1 MQTPWTILR
10 TCFSRSWGGL
20 ELSALSTTERLRLR
34 GHTVW
39 LACPPAS
46 RLALESAARA
56 IPLLP
61 LDVRGYVH
69 PLLAARLA
77 RFLREQRI
85 QIIHSE
91 HSRDLATVVA
101 SIRLSGTRNPLLL
114 TKHVGS
120 YIMKRDL
127 FHRFT
132 YAHLDRV
139 IAISTVL
146 RDNVI
151 ATTPMSPDRVLVVHN
166 GVDTNLFS
174 PSRID
179 RESVRSQFG
188 IPLDVP
194 LVGFVGRFSP
204 GKGHEELMHALT
216 LLRGSHPSVRCLV
229 VGEASAGERAYEQRI
244 RSQCRALGL
253 DDIVTFAGFRTDIPE
268 VMASFDIFAF
278 PSHAEAFGLVLIEAM
293 AMERAVVS
301 TNCDGVLDIVAEGV
315 TGLFVAP
322 GDSSALAAGLAR
334 LLLDPDLRDRMGKA
348 GRRRVLELFDAS
360 MQIERLEEVYGE
372 VLRER
377 KEQ

>member
-1 MQTPWTILR
+1 M
-10 TCFSRSWGGL
+10 
-20 ELSALSTTERLRLR
+20 R

-39 LACPPAS
+39 LACPPSS
-46 RLALESAARA
+46 RLATESAARA

-61 LDVRGYVH
+61 LDVRGYAH
-69 PLLAARLA
+69 PFLAARLA
-77 RFLREQRI
+77 RFLQQRRI
-85 QIIHSE
+85 QIIHAE

-101 SIRLSGTRNPLLL
+101 SIRLSGTRYPLLL

-120 YIMKRDL
+120 YIMKRDP

-139 IAISTVL
+139 IAISNVL

-151 ATTPMSPDRVLVVHN
+151 ATTPMAPDRVIVVHN

-179 RESVRSQFG
+179 RGRVRDQVG
-188 IPLDVP
+188 IPLDAP
-194 LVGFVGRFSP
+194 LIGFVGRFSP
-204 GKGHEELMHALT
+204 GKGHEELLHALA
-216 LLRGSHPSVRCLV
+216 LLRGSHPSIRCLV
-229 VGEASAGERAYEQRI
+229 VGEASAGERAYEQGI
-244 RSQCRALGL
+244 RSLCRTLGL

-301 TNCDGVLDIVAEGV
+301 TNCDGVLDIVVEGV

-322 GDSSALAAGLAR
+322 GDSNALAGALAR
-334 LLLDPDLRDRMGKA
+334 LLLNPELRDRMGKA
-348 GRRRVLELFDAS
+348 GRERVLESFDAS
-360 MQIERLEEVYGE
+360 MQIERLEDVYAE
-372 VLRER
+372 VLQEG
-377 KEQ
+377 KLK